1 MLKHAIE
8 RSPDDLQLIIKEVL
22 DLPPRKQEE
31 LARLL
36 RETSLTAIISAAK
49 MVADRLK
56 FITGS
61 EAISFDP
68 EPKRRLKE
76 RSQLHRILTDNT
88 WVFGEE
94 FNLSVDDQSLTQVL
108 RQHAKRAKL
117 NIKIDEV
124 VKRIDGKQGIIDL
137 MLSRAIKTHRGDELE
152 HLVVELKAPTVKLG
166 SDELTQIEK
175 SRIYGRC

>member
-56 FITGS
+56 FITGL
-61 EAISFDP
+61 EAILSI
-68 EPKRRLKE
+68 
-76 RSQLHRILTDNT
+76 RSP
-88 WVFGEE
+88 
-94 FNLSVDDQSLTQVL
+94 S
-108 RQHAKRAKL
+108 
-117 NIKIDEV
+117 
-124 VKRIDGKQGIIDL
+124 DG
-137 MLSRAIKTHRGDELE
+137 
-152 HLVVELKAPTVKLG
+152 
-166 SDELTQIEK
+166 
-175 SRIYGRC
+175 